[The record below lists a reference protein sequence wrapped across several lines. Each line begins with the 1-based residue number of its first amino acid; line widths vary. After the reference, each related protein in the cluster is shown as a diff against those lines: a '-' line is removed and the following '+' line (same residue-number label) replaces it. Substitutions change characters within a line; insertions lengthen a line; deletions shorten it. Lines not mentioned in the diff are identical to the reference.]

1 MAQPVRQHI
10 AALLLSARRYR
21 RYVALLAL
29 GALVV
34 GLCVGSGLVQ
44 MAAAMSH
51 TEKVLDCHY
60 AGNGAH
66 THNADCYDANGNLV
80 CPLEERELHT
90 HDESCYDEQGNL
102 ICGKEELTE
111 THVHGAGCFIE
122 VQETKETY
130 PAQSFEDEAA
140 NVKITAEA
148 PEGAFPEGTTMH
160 VKAVDESAVAE
171 AVNSAAPGPYQRL
184 QAVDITF
191 HDRSGMEI
199 QPLVPIRVTMVD
211 ANDEQGEPVV
221 LHLNE
226 VGQATVMD
234 ADASLENG
242 ASFDASHFSTYVFAV
257 RKLQQTMTASDG
269 RTYEISVTYT
279 DDAGIPDDAEL
290 VVKEITEAD
299 SSFISVFD
307 KAKDA
312 ATSQHAEAVVTNARF
327 FDITIMKDGV
337 EIEPLTPV
345 EVSIVL
351 KAGIESTDNTSVV
364 HFTNHS
370 VEVLDA
376 DVSTVENEKAQSE
389 GVEVTFTTESFS
401 IYGVVEM
408 RIQKD
413 ILASDGNNYRITVT
427 YDYNA
432 GVPANAQLSVTEI
445 TPESDPEAYA
455 DYLARIGNAMGWEGE
470 ASYARLFDIKILDG
484 NGEKVELNAPVNVTI
499 ALADKATDA
508 ETPETQVMHFADDAE
523 EPDVVQG
530 VEVEG
535 EVVSFAA
542 DSFSVY
548 AIVDVPSGPPMPEQG
563 EAVHSL
569 PELVANLSDG
579 MTFYMSVQRSGGTY
593 FTNTLNGT
601 VLKPTTVASEASQ
614 WSLEEVDREK
624 GQYLLCTMVGSEKR
638 YVKNSG
644 VNLQLVERDGTVF
657 EISDTGSSSFFFK
670 CATENY
676 WLQYSNGGKGFR
688 FYGDNST
695 KDNCWIKLTYAA
707 EGPRDPYQLDGKSFG
722 IAYHD
727 ERATAAALMAEA
739 KDDKHLVATDMVM
752 RPDVRSD
759 VPNNEGVLLVAENSD
774 ITLWTFHCDSEN
786 RYYISTDLDGAR
798 KYLALNGQ
806 ALTLEDAAENATLF
820 SLTPGVD
827 ENDGKYLFTAVGSD
841 RYIAPDLNGAS
852 AKGFWGTN
860 KTGTTTWLNLVK
872 KTNLSDDNFHIFSAK
887 KVSISDTEK
896 VPNGAEVVIYTRV
909 WNDKTKRYD
918 FYVVDH
924 DGRLIRGYDA
934 GDNIEWVFT
943 DKVTSVWK
951 FTDYPNSQ
959 GEPSYYYDLQST
971 TEYADYIAPQLTNN
985 QVLSDSPIGIN
996 LDGRRNGENYTTI
1009 IAWDTNK
1016 YAFAGL
1022 KVEDGRLV
1030 ACPASE
1036 ADDFYFA
1043 IMDQHTVDD
1052 KLTEVATIDSAQ
1064 YGIELKM
1071 VDFNNA
1077 KVDDRDSEQTNYL
1090 GRDSNGDGLVRKNL
1104 GSDGYPVVAT
1114 DKGVHQGDSLQGL
1127 FNGTTENPLIPVNH
1141 LFIQSIYNESGY
1153 FEYNSTSN
1161 FAHLNGD
1168 GTFKV
1173 YDQLGAIGDQATRPT
1188 GQHGQFMP
1196 YNDLTEGQFCSFTNA
1211 TDVLAQPLADTDPRK
1226 GEKLYNIGTMK
1237 TVDYFF
1243 GMEMSASFTQ
1253 TPSGLDDWGHDIV
1266 FEFSGDDDFWF
1277 FVDGRLVL
1285 DLGGVHSAQSGSVN
1299 FRTGQVKRSAGRP
1312 DTTLY
1317 DAFKASYKEE
1327 HPDYSEEQVLKWLN
1341 EQFEQKEDGSYV
1353 FRDYTKHDMK
1363 VFYME
1368 RGAGASNLHMRFNL
1382 AAVRPGTFVL
1392 SKALSGTDDASNKLI
1407 SFPYQIWY
1415 KMSEEEEEYILLDD
1429 PSLVTY
1435 TNNGRLVTYRD
1446 SYTAAGAVTEYS
1458 HVFFLKPGESAEVAL
1473 PEGAVS
1479 YYVKECGVKPSVYD
1493 EVKANGEDTKVKDTL
1508 DKDRKDF
1515 VSSTDSM
1522 EERPTLEFDN
1532 HVKPDAVRSMTIT
1545 KKLYDV
1551 NGEDVLSY
1559 PEDDTLFT
1567 FRLYLGN
1574 EDIAPEKLP
1583 AANLHTYFVKNP
1595 DGNYC
1600 LWNDQVQ
1607 AFNEVLIDG
1616 SPTGDYG
1623 VLGPYLE
1630 TLTSEQKQAI
1640 VFTTS
1645 PNGSIS
1651 NIPAGYTIE
1660 VRDLIAGTQF
1670 KVEERSG
1677 EIPRGYTLRLEDGY
1691 TRTDTGQKTGTT
1703 PITGIIQP
1711 NETPAVL
1718 VSNQKGWG
1726 LTVDKVWSDK
1736 DFMASHDPIY
1746 LAVYVKN
1753 DAGGEDLLE
1762 GYVRKLE
1769 YPDTQ
1774 VYFFFD
1780 SLKNDRPFKDYV
1792 IREVIVDEATGEVQR
1807 AINEGETVTIGGTPV
1822 KGSHANYNYT
1832 VSYTVGKETTKNEN
1846 VRTDTVTNTRPGIK
1860 IIKTDL
1866 SGEAPLAEARFT
1878 LKDAQ
1883 GENVAK
1889 ETYVSDAKGLVT
1901 IAYLSQGTYTLHETT
1916 APKGYVAIPEDIVI
1930 TVGEGGAITADGP
1943 NGLYELVTNPEDGM
1957 LADLFVR
1964 NRVSSFVVR
1973 KVDASTWEPL
1983 SGATFDLYRQVKNYH
1998 GDLVKDDD
2006 PIPGFEE
2013 LVTNENGILEK
2024 VKINLGE
2031 GTYYL
2036 TETKAPKN
2044 HNLIG
2049 EDVVFTINSDGSVS
2063 MPLAE
2068 QQSWLIPQTD
2078 PVTGD
2083 VSYVLRVPN
2092 GEVKQFSFMKV
2103 DISDTSTALQ
2113 GAEFDLYVAHDGHR
2127 EHDPLYA
2134 DLVSGADGILAQGD
2148 TTAFSLPIGEY
2159 QLIETKAPDG
2169 YNLRTKPVTIIVT
2182 ADGVSYNDAISNIG
2196 TNGTGQSYN
2205 EETNT
2210 FLLKI
2215 TNSKG
2220 VLLPSTGGPGTT
2232 MLMVAGATIVMTAA
2246 VGLIKRRQHAAHRE
2260 A

>member
-351 KAGIESTDNTSVV
+351 KAGIESADNTSVV

-455 DYLARIGNAMGWEGE
+455 DYLARIENAMGWEDQ

-499 ALADKATDA
+499 ELADKVVDA
-508 ETPETQVMHFADDAE
+508 NAPETQVMHFADDAE

-530 VEVEG
+530 VDVEG

-548 AIVDVPSGPPMPEQG
+548 AIVDAPSGPPMPEQG

-727 ERATAAALMAEA
+727 ERATAAALMAEV
-739 KDDKHLVATDMVM
+739 KDSKHLVATDMVM
-752 RPDVRSD
+752 RPDVLD
-759 VPNNEGVLLVAENSD
+759 DEGVLLVAENSD

-786 RYYISTDLDGAR
+786 RYYISTDLDGER
-798 KYLALNGQ
+798 KYLALDGQ
-806 ALTLEDAAENATLF
+806 ALTLEDAPENATLF
-820 SLTPGVD
+820 SLTPGAD
-827 ENDGKYLFTAVGSD
+827 ENAGKYLFTAVGSD
-841 RYIAPDLNGAS
+841 RYIAPDLNGTS
-852 AKGFWGTN
+852 ANKGFWGTN
-860 KTGTTTWLNLVK
+860 KTEATSWLNLVK
-872 KTNLSDDNFHIFSAK
+872 KTNLSDDNFFTYSAK
-887 KVSISDTEK
+887 KVSVSDTEL
-896 VPNGAEVVIYTRV
+896 VPDGAEVVIYTRV

-943 DKVTSVWK
+943 DKVTTVWK

-1030 ACPASE
+1030 ACPAAE

-1043 IMDQHTVDD
+1043 IMKPHVVEDEP
-1052 KLTEVATIDSAQ
+1052 TEVATIDSTQ
-1064 YGIELKM
+1064 YGIELRM

-1114 DKGVHQGDSLQGL
+1114 DKGIHQGDSLQGL
-1127 FNGTTENPLIPVNH
+1127 FGNPGEVNH

-1161 FAHLNGD
+1161 FAHLNED

-1196 YNDLTEGQFCSFTNA
+1196 YNDLTKGKFCSFTNA

-1392 SKALSGTDDASNKLI
+1392 SKTLSGTDDASNKLI

-1435 TNNGRLVTYRD
+1435 TNNGRPVTYRD

-1493 EVKANGEDTKVKDTL
+1493 EVKANGEDTKVKDTS
-1508 DKDRKDF
+1508 DSDRKDF
-1515 VSSTDSM
+1515 VSSPDSM
-1522 EERPTLEFDN
+1522 EGRPTLEFDN
-1532 HVKPDAVRSMTIT
+1532 HVKPEAVRSMTIT
-1545 KKLYDV
+1545 KKLYDADGV
-1551 NGEDVLSY
+1551 KVLSY

-1574 EDIAPEKLP
+1574 EDTAPEKLP

-1677 EIPRGYTLRLEDGY
+1677 EIPRGYTLRLQDGY
-1691 TRTDTGQKTGTT
+1691 TRTDTGDNTGTT
-1703 PITGIIQP
+1703 PIKGIIQP
-1711 NETPAVL
+1711 SETPAVL

-1726 LTVDKVWSDK
+1726 LTVNKVWSDK

-1769 YPDTQ
+1769 HPDTQ

-1792 IREVIVDEATGEVQR
+1792 IHEVVVDESTGTVQR
-1807 AINEGETVTIGGTPV
+1807 VIYEGEKVTIGGKPIN
-1822 KGSHANYNYT
+1822 GSHEGFEYT
-1832 VSYTVGKETTKNEN
+1832 VSYEVGEQTTKNEN

-1889 ETYVSDAKGLVT
+1889 ETYVSDAKGLIT
-1901 IAYLSQGTYTLHETT
+1901 IAYLPQGTYTLHETT

-1998 GDLVKDDD
+1998 GDLVKDDE
-2006 PIPGFEE
+2006 PIPGYED
-2013 LVTNENGILEK
+2013 LATDENGTLEH
-2024 VKINLGE
+2024 VTLELGE

-2036 TETKAPKN
+2036 TETAAPAN

-2049 EDVVFTINSDGSVS
+2049 EDVVFTINPDGSIS
-2063 MPLAE
+2063 MPIAK
-2068 QQSWLIPQTD
+2068 QQSWLVSETD
-2078 PVTGD
+2078 PRTGD
-2083 VSYVLRVPN
+2083 VSYILRVPN
-2092 GEVKQFSFMKV
+2092 GEVKKFSFMKV
-2103 DISDTSTALQ
+2103 DVSDTSLVLQ
-2113 GAEFDLYVAHDGHR
+2113 GAEFDLYESHDGHH

-2134 DLVSGADGILAQGD
+2134 DLVSGADGILAQGEK
-2148 TTAFSLPIGEY
+2148 TEFSLPIGEY

-2169 YNLRTKPVTIIVT
+2169 YNLRTKPVTIKVT
-2182 ADGVSYNDAISNIG
+2182 ADGVSYDDGTTISS
-2196 TNGTGQSYN
+2196 NGTGLSYDEN
-2205 EETNT
+2205 SST

-2232 MLMVAGATIVMTAA
+2232 LLMVAGATIVMAA
-2246 VGLIKRRQHAAHRE
+2246 SVGLLKRKQYAAHRE

>member
-160 VKAVDESAVAE
+160 VKAVDESAVTE

-455 DYLARIGNAMGWEGE
+455 DYLARIENAMGWEDQ

-499 ALADKATDA
+499 ELADKVVDA
-508 ETPETQVMHFADDAE
+508 NAPETQVMHFADDAE

-530 VEVEG
+530 VDVEG

-548 AIVDVPSGPPMPEQG
+548 AIVDAPSGPPMPEQG

-727 ERATAAALMAEA
+727 ERATAAALMGEV
-739 KDDKHLVATDMVM
+739 KDSKHLVATDMVM
-752 RPDVRSD
+752 RPDVLD
-759 VPNNEGVLLVAENSD
+759 DEGVLLVAENSD

-786 RYYISTDLDGAR
+786 RYYISTDLDGER
-798 KYLALNGQ
+798 KYLALDGQ
-806 ALTLEDAAENATLF
+806 ALTLEDAPENATLF
-820 SLTPGVD
+820 SLTPGAD
-827 ENDGKYLFTAVGSD
+827 ENAGKYLFTAVGSD
-841 RYIAPDLNGAS
+841 RYIAPDLNGTS
-852 AKGFWGTN
+852 ANKGFWGTN
-860 KTGTTTWLNLVK
+860 KTEATSWLNLVK
-872 KTNLSDDNFHIFSAK
+872 KTNLSDDNFFTYSAK
-887 KVSISDTEK
+887 KVSVSDTEL
-896 VPNGAEVVIYTRV
+896 VPDGAEVVIYTRV

-943 DKVTSVWK
+943 DKVTTVWK

-1030 ACPASE
+1030 ACPAAE

-1043 IMDQHTVDD
+1043 IMKPHVVEDEP
-1052 KLTEVATIDSAQ
+1052 TEVATIDSTQ
-1064 YGIELKM
+1064 YGIELRM

-1114 DKGVHQGDSLQGL
+1114 DKGIHQGDSLQGL
-1127 FNGTTENPLIPVNH
+1127 FGNPGEVNH

-1161 FAHLNGD
+1161 FAHLNED

-1196 YNDLTEGQFCSFTNA
+1196 YNDLTKGKFCSFTNA

-1392 SKALSGTDDASNKLI
+1392 SKTLSGTDDASNKLI

-1415 KMSEEEEEYILLDD
+1415 KMSEEEEYILLDD

-1435 TNNGRLVTYRD
+1435 TNNGRPVTYRD

-1493 EVKANGEDTKVKDTL
+1493 EVKANGEDTKVKDTS
-1508 DKDRKDF
+1508 DSDRKDF
-1515 VSSTDSM
+1515 VSSPDSM
-1522 EERPTLEFDN
+1522 EGRPTLEFDN
-1532 HVKPDAVRSMTIT
+1532 HVKPEAVRSMTIT
-1545 KKLYDV
+1545 KKLYDADGV
-1551 NGEDVLSY
+1551 KVLSY

-1574 EDIAPEKLP
+1574 EDTAPEKLP

-1677 EIPRGYTLRLEDGY
+1677 EIPRGYTLRLQDGY
-1691 TRTDTGQKTGTT
+1691 TRTDTGDNTGTT
-1703 PITGIIQP
+1703 PIKGIIQP
-1711 NETPAVL
+1711 SETPAVL

-1726 LTVDKVWSDK
+1726 LTVNKVWSDK

-1769 YPDTQ
+1769 HPDTQ

-1792 IREVIVDEATGEVQR
+1792 IHEVVVDESTGTVQR
-1807 AINEGETVTIGGTPV
+1807 VIYEGEKVTIGGKPIN
-1822 KGSHANYNYT
+1822 GSHEGFEYT
-1832 VSYTVGKETTKNEN
+1832 VSYEVGEQTTKNEN

-1901 IAYLSQGTYTLHETT
+1901 IAYLPQGTYTLHETT

-1998 GDLVKDDD
+1998 GDLVKDDE
-2006 PIPGFEE
+2006 PIPGYED
-2013 LVTNENGILEK
+2013 LATDENGTLEH
-2024 VKINLGE
+2024 VTLELGE

-2036 TETKAPKN
+2036 TETAAPAN
-2044 HNLIG
+2044 YNLIG
-2049 EDVVFTINSDGSVS
+2049 EDVVFTINPDGSIS
-2063 MPLAE
+2063 MPIAK
-2068 QQSWLIPQTD
+2068 QQSWLVSETD
-2078 PVTGD
+2078 PRTGD
-2083 VSYVLRVPN
+2083 VSYILRVPN
-2092 GEVKQFSFMKV
+2092 GEVKKFSFMKV
-2103 DISDTSTALQ
+2103 DVSDTSLVLQ
-2113 GAEFDLYVAHDGHR
+2113 GAEFDLYESHDGHH

-2134 DLVSGADGILAQGD
+2134 DLVSGADGILAQGEK
-2148 TTAFSLPIGEY
+2148 TEFSLPIGEY

-2169 YNLRTKPVTIIVT
+2169 YNLRTKPVTIKVT
-2182 ADGVSYNDAISNIG
+2182 ADGVSYDDGTTISS
-2196 TNGTGQSYN
+2196 NGTGLSYDEN
-2205 EETNT
+2205 SST

-2232 MLMVAGATIVMTAA
+2232 LLMVAGATIVMAA
-2246 VGLIKRRQHAAHRE
+2246 SVGLLKRKQYAAHRE